1 MTSLPSSPAA
11 TWRRD
16 LLALALLFGA
26 LYFFMLGR
34 APLDNPDEGRYAEI
48 PREMVATGDWVTPRL
63 DGVDYFEKPPLGYWA
78 VAASLELFGPSEWA
92 LRAVPAL
99 FGLGGV
105 LLAYA
110 TARRLYGRAVGAG
123 AAIVLG
129 SCAFYAGLA
138 RFLNIDIAVSVLMS
152 ATLFAFILA
161 VGEPPGARRRW
172 LFYGVYAGAALAT
185 LTKGLI
191 GFLLPGAVML
201 LWLVL
206 CQQWR
211 RLRPLHLP
219 SGLLLFLAIAA
230 PWHLLVAA
238 RNPGWARFYFGDQ
251 QWSRFTTTALGRY
264 QPWYY
269 FIPILLG
276 GLFPWVGFLGP
287 GVGAALRGGWAR
299 RRENADRWFWALW
312 AAFIF
317 LFFSA
322 SDSKLATYIL
332 PVFPP
337 LAVLIALVVAPAW
350 QANAIGPIR
359 GAVRIFAACSLLLAV
374 AVLAAVTIP
383 GRFGLGAELVQDGRL
398 FGFALAAVL
407 TGGAAAGFWA
417 AARAEARPALA
428 AVVATVFLFIGILA
442 PATALF
448 YHPSTRALARWVKE
462 NAQPGDRIFF
472 YASFY
477 HDFLYYAQ
485 RPVDGVGIHTDE
497 VELGND
503 PAARPRFIEKP
514 EFLREWAKPGRIF
527 VLGQKSN
534 EFVELLRSDPS
545 FHYHLPVQS
554 RDFYLFSNEP

>member
-1 MTSLPSSPAA
+1 VTSLPSSPAA

-26 LYFFMLGR
+26 LYFFLLGR

-105 LLAYA
+105 LLTYA
-110 TARRLYGRAVGAG
+110 TARRLYGRGVGAA

-152 ATLFAFILA
+152 ATLFAFLLA

-172 LFYGVYAGAALAT
+172 LLYGVYAGAALAT

-206 CQQWR
+206 CRQWR

-230 PWHLLVAA
+230 PWHFLVAA

-264 QPWYY
+264 HPWYY

-276 GLFPWVGFLGP
+276 GLFPWVGFLGA
-287 GVGAALRGGWAR
+287 GAGAALRGGWAR
-299 RRENADRWFWALW
+299 RRENADRWFWAIW

-350 QANAIGPIR
+350 QGNAIGPIR
-359 GAVRIFAACSLLLAV
+359 GAVRIFAAFSLLLAV

-383 GRFGLGAELVQDGRL
+383 GRFGLGAEQVQAGRL
-398 FGFALAAVL
+398 FAFALAAVL
-407 TGGAAAGFWA
+407 MGGAAAAFWA
-417 AARAEARPALA
+417 AGRAEVRPALA
-428 AVVATVFLFIGILA
+428 AIVATSFLFIGILA
-442 PATALF
+442 PVTGLF
-448 YHPSTRALARWVKE
+448 YHPSTRAVARWVKA